1 MFFGSQGGGG
11 TEKEGSE
18 DEEKEKVEGIRHWT
32 KMAEEEGNGGGRPS
46 GGNAE
51 GEDDVV
57 RRWRAGCGSK
67 PVSGRA
73 KKEDEARRNNQ
84 LTYGSRAAFT
94 GSCSFA

>member
-1 MFFGSQGGGG
+1 MA
-11 TEKEGSE
+11 
-18 DEEKEKVEGIRHWT
+18 
-32 KMAEEEGNGGGRPS
+32 AEEGVGRDLLS
-46 GGNAE
+46 GGKAE

-57 RRWRAGCGSK
+57 CRRRAGCGSK

-84 LTYGSRAAFT
+84 LTYGSTAAVA